1 MQSTAGMSGGG
12 PAAAAAA
19 QAQLSVDN
27 FKITRNDFQTG
38 VTNSSRTGLLVLKYI
53 TLGTKIS
60 QI

>member
-1 MQSTAGMSGGG
+1 MSGGG